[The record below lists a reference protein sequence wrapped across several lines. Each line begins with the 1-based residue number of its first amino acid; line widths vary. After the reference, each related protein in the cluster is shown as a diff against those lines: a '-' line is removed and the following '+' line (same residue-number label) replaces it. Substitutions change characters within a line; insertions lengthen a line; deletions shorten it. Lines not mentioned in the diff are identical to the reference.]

1 LRNVNPRSIIFAA
14 RLVGAIA
21 ALLLVAA
28 TLMALY
34 LSIQLDKRNEI
45 QRAVMLYDLLFMT
58 KPSPAEFNRYLKEHQ
73 LTPVG
78 GDEMKRIREKGKPF
92 IEDPLLRRTFQSGNI
107 EIFVYNEHCYY
118 AYKMHDM
125 YYYRS
130 DKEMTP
136 YMLYI
141 LVASALLLITVI
153 LLYRYMSGSIEPLQ
167 NLHRQILRFADGE
180 KGIDTKVEGN
190 DEVAQV
196 ANAFHDSVQKIE
208 ALQRSRSL
216 FLRNVMHELKTP
228 ISKGKLLAHLLD
240 ADPKDKAI
248 LEELFE
254 QMQGHLN
261 DLARVESL
269 TARHLQLDLR
279 PYACVD
285 LLDQAIDLLGVPR
298 SDLDISVGSEKI
310 TVDFDLFAYALKNLI
325 DNAVKY
331 ASEKPVTIDFRD
343 GCLCIANAGEPF
355 KEHYTHYLRA
365 YQRDLTQHALEGMG
379 LGLYIV
385 NEIVTRHGFELAYDY
400 GGGRHVFKICFG
412 GHRVPV
418 PYPEAETPGL

>member
-1 LRNVNPRSIIFAA
+1 LWKVKARSIIFSA

-21 ALLLVAA
+21 ALLLIASTV
-28 TLMALY
+28 MAVY
-34 LSIQLDKRNEI
+34 LSIYLDKRNEV

-58 KPSPAEFNRYLKEHQ
+58 KPTPEEFRHYLKEHK

-78 GDEMKRIREKGKPF
+78 GQKMERIRVEGKPF

-107 EIFVYNEHCYY
+107 EIFVYEDHYYY

-130 DKEMTP
+130 DEPMTP
-136 YMLYI
+136 YKLYI
-141 LVASALLLITVI
+141 MSAFAVLLLAVI
-153 LLYRYMSGSIEPLQ
+153 LLYRYISGSIEPLR
-167 NLHRQILRFADGE
+167 NLHRQIRRFANGE
-180 KGIDTKVEGN
+180 KGIDTKVEGG

-196 ANAFHDSVQKIE
+196 ANTFHESVQKIE

-240 ADPKDKAI
+240 ADAKDKAT
-248 LEELFE
+248 LEDLFE

-269 TARHLQLDLR
+269 TARHLELDVR
-279 PYACVD
+279 PYAVVD
-285 LLDQAIDLLGVPR
+285 VIDQAVDLLGVPR
-298 SDLDISVGSEKI
+298 SKLRLSIGNETVR
-310 TVDFDLFAYALKNLI
+310 VDFNLFAYALKNLI

-331 ASEKPVTIDFRD
+331 ASKLPVTIDFRD
-343 GCLCIANAGEPF
+343 GCLRISNFGVPF
-355 KEHYTHYLRA
+355 KEHYTHYLKA
-365 YQRDLTQHALEGMG
+365 YQRDLSQHALEGMG

-385 NEIVTRHGFELAYDY
+385 NEIVTRHGYTLEYRY
-400 GGGRHVFKICFG
+400 EEGRHVFMIC
-412 GHRVPV
+412 
-418 PYPEAETPGL
+418 L

>member
-1 LRNVNPRSIIFAA
+1 MWKVRARSIIFSA

-21 ALLLVAA
+21 ALLLIASTV
-28 TLMALY
+28 MAVY
-34 LSIQLDKRNEI
+34 FSIYLDKRNEI

-58 KPSPAEFNRYLKEHQ
+58 KPTPEEFRRYLKEHK

-78 GDEMKRIREKGKPF
+78 GKEMERIRAEGKPF

-107 EIFVYNEHCYY
+107 EVFVYEDHYYY

-130 DKEMTP
+130 DEPMTP
-136 YMLYI
+136 YKLYI
-141 LVASALLLITVI
+141 LSAFAVLLIAVV

-167 NLHRQILRFADGE
+167 NLHRQIRRFANGE
-180 KGIDTKVEGN
+180 KGIDTKVEGS

-196 ANAFHDSVQKIE
+196 ANAFHESVGKIE

-228 ISKGKLLAHLLD
+228 ISKGKLLAHLIEAD
-240 ADPKDKAI
+240 AKDKAT

-254 QMQGHLN
+254 QMEGHLS

-269 TARHLQLDLR
+269 TARHLELDVR
-279 PYACVD
+279 PYAAVD
-285 LLDQAIDLLGVPR
+285 VIDQAVDLLGVPR
-298 SDLDISVGSEKI
+298 SKLAISIEDGTVR
-310 TVDFDLFAYALKNLI
+310 VDFNLFAFAVKNLI
-325 DNAVKY
+325 DNALKY
-331 ASEKPVTIDFRD
+331 ASKPPVAIDFRD
-343 GCLCIANAGEPF
+343 GCLRIANFGAPL
-355 KEHYTHYLRA
+355 KEHYTHYLKA
-365 YQRDLTQHALEGMG
+365 YQRDLSQHALEGMG

-385 NEIVTRHGFELAYDY
+385 NEIVTRHGYTLEYRY
-400 GGGRHVFKICFG
+400 EKGRHVFMIC
-412 GHRVPV
+412 
-418 PYPEAETPGL
+418 L

>member
-1 LRNVNPRSIIFAA
+1 LWKIKNHSIIFAA

-21 ALLLVAA
+21 ALLLIASTV
-28 TLMALY
+28 MALY
-34 LSIQLDKRNEI
+34 FSIYLDKRNEI

-58 KPSPAEFNRYLKEHQ
+58 KPSPKDFKRYLKEHK

-78 GDEMKRIREKGKPF
+78 GKAMERVRNEGRPF

-107 EIFVYNEHCYY
+107 EVFVYGDHYYY

-130 DKEMTP
+130 DEPMTP

-141 LVASALLLITVI
+141 LTAFAVLFIAVI
-153 LLYRYMSGSIEPLQ
+153 LLYRYMSSSIRPLQ
-167 NLHRQILRFADGE
+167 NLHRQIRRFADGE

-196 ANAFHDSVQKIE
+196 ANAFHESVRKIE
-208 ALQRSRSL
+208 TLQRSRSL

-228 ISKGKLLAHLLD
+228 ISKGKLLAHLLQID
-240 ADPKDKAI
+240 AKDKAT

-269 TARHLQLDLR
+269 TARQLELDVR
-279 PYACVD
+279 PYAVVDLVDQAVD
-285 LLDQAIDLLGVPR
+285 LLGLSR
-298 SDLDISVGSEKI
+298 SQLRIAVGGE
-310 TVDFDLFAYALKNLI
+310 TVRVDFNLFAYALKNLI

-331 ASEKPVTIDFRD
+331 ASKKPVTIEMGD
-343 GCLCIANAGEPF
+343 GCLRVANFGTPF

-365 YQRDLTQHALEGMG
+365 YQRDLSQHALEGMG

-385 NEIVTRHGFELAYDY
+385 NEIVTRHGYALTYEYRN
-400 GGGRHVFKICFG
+400 GRHVFMICF
-412 GHRVPV
+412 
-418 PYPEAETPGL
+418 

>member
-1 LRNVNPRSIIFAA
+1 LWKVRARSIVFSA

-21 ALLLVAA
+21 ALLLIASTV
-28 TLMALY
+28 MAVY
-34 LSIQLDKRNEI
+34 LSIYLDKRNEI

-58 KPSPAEFNRYLKEHQ
+58 KPSPEDFRRYLREHR

-78 GDEMKRIREKGKPF
+78 GESMARVRNEGKPF

-107 EIFVYNEHCYY
+107 EIFVYEDHYYY

-130 DKEMTP
+130 DEPMTP
-136 YMLYI
+136 YKLYI
-141 LVASALLLITVI
+141 LSAFAILLLAVI
-153 LLYRYMSGSIEPLQ
+153 VLYRYISGSIEPLQ
-167 NLHRQILRFADGE
+167 NLHRQIRRFANGE
-180 KGIDTKVEGN
+180 KGIDTKVEGG

-196 ANAFHDSVQKIE
+196 ANAFHESVQKIE

-228 ISKGKLLAHLLD
+228 ISKGKLLAHLLSAD
-240 ADPKDKAI
+240 AKDKAT

-269 TARHLQLDLR
+269 TARHLELDVR
-279 PYACVD
+279 PYAAVD
-285 LLDQAIDLLGVPR
+285 VLDQAIDLLGVPR
-298 SDLDISVGSEKI
+298 SELEVSVGSERI
-310 TVDFDLFAYALKNLI
+310 AVDFNLFAYALKNLI

-331 ASEKPVTIDFRD
+331 ASKKPVTIDFKG
-343 GCLCIANAGEPF
+343 GCLRIANDGEPF
-355 KEHYTHYLRA
+355 KEHYTHYLKA
-365 YQRDLTQHALEGMG
+365 YQRDLSQHALEGMG

-385 NEIVTRHGFELAYDY
+385 NEIVTRHGYELMYDY
-400 GGGRHVFKICFG
+400 REGRHMFMVCFG
-412 GHRVPV
+412 DSAP
-418 PYPEAETPGL
+418 PPPPA

>member
-1 LRNVNPRSIIFAA
+1 MWKIEPRSIIFSA

-21 ALLLVAA
+21 ALLLVAS
-28 TLMALY
+28 TVMAVY
-34 LSIQLDKRNEI
+34 LSIYLDKRNEI

-58 KPSPAEFNRYLKEHQ
+58 KPSAEDFRRYLKEHK

-78 GDEMKRIREKGKPF
+78 GEDMERVRLEGKPF

-107 EIFVYNEHCYY
+107 EVFVYKDHHYYY

-130 DKEMTP
+130 DEPMTP

-141 LVASALLLITVI
+141 LSAFAVLLVAVI
-153 LLYRYMSGSIEPLQ
+153 LLYRYIYGSIEPLKH
-167 NLHRQILRFADGE
+167 LHRQIRRFADGE
-180 KGIDTKVEGN
+180 QGIDTQVAGG

-196 ANAFHDSVQKIE
+196 ANAFHESVRKIE

-216 FLRNVMHELKTP
+216 FMRNLMHELKTP

-240 ADPKDKAI
+240 ADAKDKAT
-248 LEELFE
+248 LEDLFE

-261 DLARVESL
+261 DLARIESL
-269 TARHLQLDLR
+269 TARHLELDVR

-285 LLDQAIDLLGVPR
+285 VFDHALDLIGIERAELQSSIGDATIR
-298 SDLDISVGSEKI
+298 
-310 TVDFDLFAYALKNLI
+310 VDFNLFAYAVKNLI
-325 DNAVKY
+325 DNALKY
-331 ASEKPVTIDFRD
+331 ASKRPVTVECRE
-343 GCLCIANAGEPF
+343 GCLRIANFGAPF
-355 KEHYTHYLRA
+355 AEHYTHYLKA
-365 YQRDLTQHALEGMG
+365 YQRDMTQHALEGMG

-385 NEIVTRHGFELAYDY
+385 NEIVTRHGFELQYAYLD
-400 GGGRHVFKICFG
+400 GKHVFTICF
-412 GHRVPV
+412 
-418 PYPEAETPGL
+418 